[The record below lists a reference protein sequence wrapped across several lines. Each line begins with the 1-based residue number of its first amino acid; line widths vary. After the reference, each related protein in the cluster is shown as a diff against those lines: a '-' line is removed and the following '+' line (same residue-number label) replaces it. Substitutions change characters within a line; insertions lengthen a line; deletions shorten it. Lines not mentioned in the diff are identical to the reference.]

1 MQTLSM
7 FAPMAVSGSIPKPT
21 NSWEAGRF
29 SNFLSDSSDDEDD
42 SEDEESMED
51 EYVSPS
57 IYSAV
62 PNYSATNFGFNFD
75 PRLRGLTT
83 TPFGDVS
90 ATPVP
95 VLNTVVNP
103 VENLSNR
110 IPMPTLSSPVETADI
125 SGASRGGDGGGGG
138 GSASATPGMDPMS
151 EDATCCGPWIPHY
164 ELRQTRE
171 LLGMNEAG
179 RARYGRS
186 AGEGVS
192 LQPGDERV
200 SGTQQHHGPVATS
213 DPLYTEE
220 LYDQG
225 FVSMSAVPSVHVGEF
240 TDPITGQTYQAW
252 ESALPPPDADYEETL
267 NSSGR
272 NVKLA
277 HLQGGWR
284 DTTPRP
290 TKTEQLEDDFH
301 MQYDRSI
308 NTYGTYDPSY
318 YIEAIEHN
326 NRFSRDDHHPDA
338 EGPIIT
344 GIPANTMGNQG
355 DVKIRAMPYVPPT
368 NRGKWAETTFRTGIV
383 PETAAGGGYQRP
395 EYEWTNTPYTRAES
409 SRMDGGGMQPTA
421 NYEGFMQQYG
431 GSEGWDNIPTQRST
445 TQHNTPNMGPAQD
458 GGFGQGVFG
467 DVEAP
472 TSSTGT
478 RDSGMYAVGHAQSQL
493 EGQTLQNQVVAAPNS
508 QAGLDAVD
516 AQGLGPAQYSVPAQK
531 LMNSRVDLQ
540 TSKSG
545 LMANTNITMGA
556 DAGANS
562 YAQQLNKSVHSAQ
575 HKTKREAMIQVQ
587 AAFDTALG
595 NYNATQVQ
603 PTATRFSDKSGHLVD
618 FVMPGGTLGGTES
631 MTTNGTQNH
640 GAVTKLSTKREAG
653 YDNQFGVKSTQPDD
667 STVWYGDYRQNM
679 EHANI
684 RPEGNLVHA
693 NSGNAGMAIGLRDD
707 REALSR

>member
-21 NSWEAGRF
+21 TSWEATRF
-29 SNFLSDSSDDEDD
+29 SNFE
-42 SEDEESMED
+42 EEEESEE
-51 EYVSPS
+51 EYMAPS

-62 PNYSATNFGFNFD
+62 PSYSGNWGYDFD
-75 PRLRGLTT
+75 PRLRGTT
-83 TPFGDVS
+83 TGFGGREVF

-110 IPMPTLSSPVETADI
+110 IPMPTLSSPVINANIAGVAATADPNG
-125 SGASRGGDGGGGG
+125 GA
-138 GSASATPGMDPMS
+138 PPN
-151 EDATCCGPWIPHY
+151 DAECCSTWIPHT

-171 LLGMNEAG
+171 MLGMNEAG
-179 RARYGRS
+179 RGRYGRS

-192 LQPGDERV
+192 LGPGEERV
-200 SGTQQHHGPVATS
+200 SGTTGSHGPVSTS
-213 DPLYTEE
+213 GPMYSED

-252 ESALPPPDADYEETL
+252 ESALPPPDSDYEETL

-290 TKTEQLEDDFH
+290 TKSEVLEDDFH

-318 YIEAIEHN
+318 YLEVIEHN

-338 EGPIIT
+338 EGPITT

-355 DVKIRAMPYVPPT
+355 DVKIRPMPYLAPT
-368 NRGKWAETTFRTGIV
+368 NRGKWEETTFRTGIV
-383 PETAAGGGYQRP
+383 PETAAGGGYQRQ
-395 EYEWTNTPYTRAES
+395 EHEWTNTPYTRAES

-431 GSEGWDNIPTQRST
+431 GSEGWDTIPTQRT
-445 TQHNTPNMGPAQD
+445 TSQLHAPAMGPAAQS
-458 GGFGQGVFG
+458 GGGVFGGQSVFG

-472 TSSTGT
+472 TASTGT

-493 EGQTLQNQVVAAPNS
+493 EGQTLQNQQVYAPNS

-516 AQGLGPAQYSVPAQK
+516 AQGLGPAQYAVPAQK

-556 DAGANS
+556 DAGTHS
-562 YAQQLNKSVHSAQ
+562 YAHQLNNSVHSAQ
-575 HKTKREAMIQVQ
+575 HKTKREAIVEVQ

-595 NYNATQVQ
+595 NYNATRVQ

-631 MTTNGTQNH
+631 MTTNGAQNH
-640 GAVTKLSTKREAG
+640 GAVTRLSTKREAG
-653 YDNQFGVKSTQPDD
+653 YNNEFGVKSTQPDD
-667 STVWYGDYRQNM
+667 STVWYGDYRQNIEYM
-679 EHANI
+679 NI
-684 RPEGNLVHA
+684 RPQGNLVHA
-693 NSGNAGMAIGLRDD
+693 DSGNAGMAVGLRDD
-707 REALSR
+707 REALAR